1 MWDLVFVGKKENFAF
16 SLQSLKLFCKGQF
29 FDQAIICSQ
38 SKSYNPSLVMGF
50 NIPTTGIAAVD
61 KMAMLSITWY
71 EYQLAAIAKG
81 KRVNPN
87 LCAWRVVFQ
96 MIGRMRAH
104 SFSMRADL
112 KSEYYTLDGN

>member
-71 EYQLAAIAKG
+71 EYQLASARPEIG
-81 KRVNPN
+81 KKEISEHPKIKP
-87 LCAWRVVFQ
+87 VVSSTQ
-96 MIGRMRAH
+96 SR
-104 SFSMRADL
+104 
-112 KSEYYTLDGN
+112 